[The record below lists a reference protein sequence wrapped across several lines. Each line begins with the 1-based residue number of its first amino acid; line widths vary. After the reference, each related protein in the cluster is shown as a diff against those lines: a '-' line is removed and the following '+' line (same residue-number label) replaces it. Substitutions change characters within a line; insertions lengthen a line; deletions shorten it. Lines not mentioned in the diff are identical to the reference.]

1 MDSLT
6 QIVLGAAVGEVVLGR
21 KVGNR
26 AMVWG
31 AVAGTLPDLDVFANA
46 VTDPISALAY
56 HRAFTHS
63 LTYAAVVP
71 VVMGLLVH
79 RLYGGR
85 GGGLPQHVPKA
96 LLVGAAILAA
106 ILWVGSY
113 LMPIPIANVGAIAL
127 TVTGATML
135 FPTVAYIRERWRKSP
150 SRHENPS
157 HWAWMHLFFWSIV
170 THPLLD
176 SCTTYG
182 TQLFEPFSSWR
193 ISWNFISVADPL
205 YTGPFL
211 LFLLLAARQVRG
223 SRWRARYNWAGIAVS
238 SAYLLLCVGL
248 HHHAT
253 QRLEATLAQEQIT
266 ASRHI
271 VAPTILN
278 SILWQA
284 TAEGDTAFYSGQYSL
299 FDQTPFFKLKA
310 IPKHHHLLKDHWD
323 DEHVRVLRW
332 FSDGYFS
339 VVQQPDSALIVN
351 DLRFGLVSTDDQGD
365 DRSIFYFLLKP
376 EGDQLRAQRTQQGP
390 QDGPALMGRLW
401 DRIRGI

>member
-6 QIVLGAAVGEVVLGR
+6 QIVLGAAVGEVVLGKR
-21 KVGNR
+21 AGNR

-63 LTYAAVVP
+63 LTYSVVVP

-96 LLVGAAILAA
+96 LLVGAALLATIL
-106 ILWVGSY
+106 LVGSY
-113 LMPIPIANVGAIAL
+113 LMPIPIENVGAVAL
-127 TVTGATML
+127 TVTAATMA
-135 FPTVAYIRERWRKSP
+135 FPLVAYLRERWRRQP
-150 SRHENPS
+150 TTAENPS
-157 HWAWMHLFFWSIV
+157 HWAWMHLFFWSII

-182 TQLFEPFSSWR
+182 TQLLEPFSSLR
-193 ISWNFISVADPL
+193 VSWHFISVADPL
-205 YTGPFL
+205 YTTPFL
-211 LFLLLAARQVRG
+211 VFLLLAAQQPRG
-223 SRWRARYNWAGIAVS
+223 SRRRAVYNWAGIAVS
-238 SAYLLLCVGL
+238 SAYMLVCVGL

-253 QRLEATLAQEQIT
+253 QRLQATLQAEQLT
-266 ASRHI
+266 AHRSM

-278 SILWQA
+278 SVLWQA
-284 TAEGDTAFYSGQYSL
+284 TAEGDSVFYSGQYSL
-299 FDQTPFFKLKA
+299 FDETPFFKLKA
-310 IPKHHHLLKDHWD
+310 VPKHHDLLEAHWD
-323 DEHVRVLRW
+323 DTHVGVLRW

-339 VVQQPDSALIVN
+339 VVAQPDSTFIVN
-351 DLRFGLVSTDDQGD
+351 DLRFGLVASGSDGS
-365 DRSIFYFLLKP
+365 DRSVFYFLLKD
-376 EGDQLRAQRTQQGP
+376 EGGQLRAQRTQQGP
-390 QDGPALMGRLW
+390 QDGPALMARMW
-401 DRIRGI
+401 ERMRGI